1 MLPRSLKLLLT
12 LLSARGFAPPPPRID
27 RRAVARSFDAATAA
41 ADLFA
46 DPTARFEAAAL
57 VVLASFA
64 SKVEQSPLKREKKNV
79 KPRTVSKAEWRKGQ
93 VACWALTSLSA
104 DASDA
109 AFAIAFLQAW
119 AERTCEVG
127 ALRSRA
133 RCVPTDDGV
142 RSLWVSR
149 GPGYLSQA
157 EERRLEATFEKISPA
172 KREGTDRARSS
183 YAYGARRAK
192 TGVGGVDLSVGR
204 DAGQLVLAMRRC
216 GYADNEPVKEGSE
229 RAATVALSQDLKLA
243 FGAEVSRGFR
253 LMYDV
258 PSSISGSD

>member
-1 MLPRSLKLLLT
+1 
-12 LLSARGFAPPPPRID
+12 
-27 RRAVARSFDAATAA
+27 
-41 ADLFA
+41 
-46 DPTARFEAAAL
+46 
-57 VVLASFA
+57 
-64 SKVEQSPLKREKKNV
+64 
-79 KPRTVSKAEWRKGQ
+79 
-93 VACWALTSLSA
+93 
-104 DASDA
+104 
-109 AFAIAFLQAW
+109 
-119 AERTCEVG
+119 VG

-142 RSLWVSR
+142 RLLWVSR

-157 EERRLEATFEKISPA
+157 KERRLEASFEKISPA

-204 DAGQLVLAMRRC
+204 DAWQLVLAMRRC

-229 RAATVALSQDLKLA
+229 RAATVALSQDLKIA